1 MRASARMCFSASMAH
16 GIQHPQTG
24 SQVREVLKRQGPNGS
39 GKAGRVD
46 HKGGAGTSNKARGG
60 KNAR

>member
-1 MRASARMCFSASMAH
+1 MAN
-16 GIQHPQTG
+16 GMQHPQTG
-24 SQVREVLKRQGPNGS
+24 SQVRQQLKREGPNGS

-60 KNAR
+60 KGAR

>member
-1 MRASARMCFSASMAH
+1 MAH